1 MSLGLLC
8 HYVSP
13 LCNERYMPRLCVF
26 QGIGFP
32 RLVETSRVEFY
43 VDPVFGNHVIAICFG
58 TTVFAHDLSSLC
70 YTSCFLNYS

>member
-13 LCNERYMPRLCVF
+13 LCNERYMPQLCEF
-26 QGIGFP
+26 QGSGFSMI
-32 RLVETSRVEFY
+32 VEMNRVEFY
-43 VDPVFGNHVIAICFG
+43 VDPTIFGNHIFG